1 MFYASKNSTFA
12 IDDQDDRPINAF
24 ELYRHNKVE
33 IFNANPSSDILVME
47 AVFEPK
53 GELTVAFS
61 VNTVGLYSFEIV
73 LQNKP
78 LPGRVLLEVINTKEL
93 VTMKVSELELSNGF
107 QTKSTFKF
115 SQPLE
120 LSESRRHTALIE
132 SAKTEKPLEKKKLKP
147 IQQEITN
154 PILPKSGKLLVRFS
168 SNQSKRQSNKT
179 EEGAKIDSRI
189 EQLKKAMNK
198 KPGLLESFMKSN
210 SNKLPKDSKFV
221 LKYSK
226 DS

>member
-1 MFYASKNSTFA
+1 MFYASKNKTFLT
-12 IDDQDDRPINAF
+12 DDSDDKPMSVS
-24 ELYRHNKVE
+24 ELFRDHKIE
-33 IFNANPSSDILVME
+33 IFNASPESNILAME
-47 AVFEPK
+47 AVFQPK

-61 VNTVGLYSFEIV
+61 VNTIGLYSFEII

-78 LPGRVLLEVINTKEL
+78 IPGRVLLEVIDTKEL
-93 VTMKVSELELSNGF
+93 VTLKDSELDLSNGF

-115 SQPLE
+115 SQPIE
-120 LSESRRHTALIE
+120 LSESRRYTALIE

-147 IQQEITN
+147 IHQDIGN
-154 PILPKSGKLLVRFS
+154 PVLPKSGKLLVRFS
-168 SNQSKRQSNKT
+168 SNQSKRLSNKT
-179 EEGAKIDSRI
+179 DDGSKIDSKI
-189 EQLKKAMNK
+189 EQLKKVMNK

-221 LKYSK
+221 MKYSK